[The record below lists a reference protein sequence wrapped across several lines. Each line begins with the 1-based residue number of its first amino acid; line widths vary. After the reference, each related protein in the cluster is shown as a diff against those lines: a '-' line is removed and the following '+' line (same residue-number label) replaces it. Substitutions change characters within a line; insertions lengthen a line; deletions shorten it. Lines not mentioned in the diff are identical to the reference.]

1 MSTRPDGTLNAVI
14 SSGFDVP
21 NATWRG
27 RWGHRNAAW
36 ETAILL
42 VNQYFEARIDLCAG
56 CASRVRW
63 NLSPTSLSWSDARS
77 INVHDACIVGSDAKG
92 LFFMASG
99 TIKTMIYDKGFGFI
113 SVDGSRNN
121 EVFFHSS
128 AVVDGTFD
136 ALQVGQTVT
145 FEQEPDPRN
154 PSRSRAKDVRVSEAS
169 ASS

>member
-1 MSTRPDGTLNAVI
+1 M
-14 SSGFDVP
+14 
-21 NATWRG
+21 
-27 RWGHRNAAW
+27 RN
-36 ETAILL
+36 
-42 VNQYFEARIDLCAG
+42 
-56 CASRVRW
+56 RVR
-63 NLSPTSLSWSDARS
+63 LRYPPTNLSWSDARS
-77 INVHDACIVGSDAKG
+77 IEVHGECILGSDAKG
-92 LFFMASG
+92 LNLMASG

-154 PSRSRAKDVRVSEAS
+154 PSRSRAKDVRVGNAGAAS
-169 ASS
+169 